1 MPRKRAHS
9 SVLALL
15 VLPLSA
21 CTGVHE
27 DPYRSSGHAAVE
39 WTDNGTALAALVA
52 VDPVSCGAA
61 GAEIGL
67 TGEVTSTASASFV
80 ELVVEIDG
88 VETGRHTLVEA
99 GAFTKRDDLKV
110 APIESHISMPS
121 GQHQARLCLGQRGSK
136 GRPQKGA
143 CIPAFDY
150 EVDCQPVDTTQPTI
164 VPEVNAPPNENG
176 WYNGP
181 VTVSFSCADA
191 ESGILSCSEPITLA
205 TDGLDLQAVG
215 HAQDRAGNKAAI
227 LKRPIRIDQAPPTIA
242 FPGAREYLVDEVVD
256 VACVIGD
263 GLSGVKESTCR
274 GAGGEAY
281 SLGVG
286 AHTVSAQATDLAG
299 NFVEVSGEFSV
310 SVTSDSVCHLVERF
324 ALKSNI
330 VNSLCV
336 KLRNAHDSTSRGN
349 TKAANGQL
357 DAFQNEVS
365 AQSGKAVGFA
375 HAAVLMQLADELR
388 PD

>member
-1 MPRKRAHS
+1 MPRTRAHK

-15 VLPLSA
+15 LLPLSA

-39 WTDNGTALAALVA
+39 WKDNGTALAALVA

-61 GAEIGL
+61 GAEMGL

-99 GAFTKRDDLKV
+99 GAFAKRDDLKV
-110 APIESHISMPS
+110 APIESRIPMPT
-121 GQHQARLCLGQRGSK
+121 GQHQARLCLGQRGAK
-136 GRPQKGA
+136 GRPEKGA

-150 EVDCQPVDTTQPTI
+150 DVDCQPVDTTEPSI
-164 VPEVNAPPNENG
+164 VPEVDAAPNENG
-176 WYNGP
+176 WYRGP
-181 VTVSFSCADA
+181 VTVSFTCADA
-191 ESGILSCSEPITLA
+191 ESGVSFCSEPVTLA
-205 TDGLDLQAVG
+205 TDGLDLSAVG

-227 LKRPIRIDQAPPTIA
+227 LKRPIRIDQLPPTVT

-256 VACVIGD
+256 VACVVGD

-274 GAGGEAY
+274 GASGEAY
-281 SLGVG
+281 LLGAGVH
-286 AHTVSAQATDLAG
+286 AVSGQATDLAG
-299 NFVEVSGEFSV
+299 NSVEARGEFSV
-310 SVTSDSVCHLVERF
+310 SVTSDSVCRLVERF

-336 KLRNAHDSTSRGN
+336 KLRNAHDSISRGN
-349 TKAANGQL
+349 AKAATGQL
-357 DAFQNEVS
+357 DAFQNELS
-365 AQSGKAVGFA
+365 AQSGKAFSYA
-375 HAAVLMQLADELR
+375 NAATLMSLADELR
-388 PD
+388 P